1 MEPNQK
7 KKLYDMLPVIT
18 FIVSYFIFQLFDWMD
33 ATQFLFAMLVSILT
47 YAALVSDFKE
57 EDKDKRKH
65 KRLNFYIG
73 ILTLVFFVMIGI
85 AIIHWNRWI
94 PSTYRM
100 VILFLDVLVFFIVM
114 FRAIRVLSE
123 FKAIAEKS

>member
-1 MEPNQK
+1 
-7 KKLYDMLPVIT
+7 MLPVIT

-47 YAALVSDFKE
+47 YTALVSDFKE

-65 KRLNFYIG
+65 KRLSFYIG
-73 ILTLVFFVMIGI
+73 ILTLVFFVMVGI

-100 VILFLDVLVFFIVM
+100 VLLFLDVLVFFIVM

>member
-18 FIVSYFIFQLFDWMD
+18 FIASYFIFQLFDWMD

-57 EDKDKRKH
+57 EVKDKKKH
-65 KRLNFYIG
+65 KQLNFYIG
-73 ILTLVFFVMIGI
+73 ILTLLFIVMIGI
-85 AIIHWNRWI
+85 AIIHWSRWI

-100 VILFLDVLVFFIVM
+100 AIMFLEILVFFVVM
-114 FRAIRVLSE
+114 FRAIRVLSD
-123 FKAIAEKS
+123 FKTIAEKS